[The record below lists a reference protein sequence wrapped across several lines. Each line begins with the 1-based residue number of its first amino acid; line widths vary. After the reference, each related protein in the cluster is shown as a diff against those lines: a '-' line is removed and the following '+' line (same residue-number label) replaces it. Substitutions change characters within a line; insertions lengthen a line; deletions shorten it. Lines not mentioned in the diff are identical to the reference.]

1 MKMDFWQLALQ
12 EAQKANGL
20 VAPNPAVG
28 AILVRGNKIVGKGHT
43 QLPGKNHAEIEAIK
57 NAGAKAKGA
66 ILFVTLE
73 PCCHDRKLTGPCTE
87 AIIKA
92 GIKKVFIAVK
102 DPNPLVNG
110 KGILT
115 LKRAGI
121 VVGLLGA
128 KSEIARQAREL
139 NQPFFKAMQT
149 GLPYVILKA
158 GITLDGK
165 IATKTGESKWI
176 TGPEARTD
184 ARLERS
190 LCDAVLVGVGTVK
203 ADDPELAP
211 HGPFKQKTLLRV
223 IIDPE
228 LSLDKKYQ
236 IFRDQN
242 VLVVCTAQ
250 ASKARREYF
259 QKNNINFIEGGKK
272 TVEWPLL
279 LKYLGE
285 QKIRSVFV
293 EGGAGVHGSLVDA
306 ARKNSSLLDRVILYI
321 APVIM
326 GGKDSITAISGEG
339 SANLSDNLHLRDVK
353 VTTVGQDLKISGNLN
368 SY

>member
-1 MKMDFWQLALQ
+1 MKIDFWQRALA
-12 EAQKANGL
+12 EAEKANGL

-28 AILVRGNKIVGKGHT
+28 AVLVHGNIIVGKGHT
-43 QLPGKNHAEIEAIK
+43 QLPGKNHAEVEAIK
-57 NAGAKAKGA
+57 KAGIKARGA
-66 ILFVTLE
+66 TLFVTLE

-92 GIKKVFIAVK
+92 GIKKVVVAVK

-110 KGILT
+110 KGIT
-115 LKRAGI
+115 RLKQAGI
-121 VVGLLGA
+121 TVELLPS
-128 KSEIARQAREL
+128 KSEIALAAREI

-149 GLPYVILKA
+149 CLPYVTLKA

-176 TGPEARTD
+176 TSEEARVH

-190 LCDAVLVGVGTVK
+190 LCDAVLVGVGTVL
-203 ADDPELAP
+203 ADNPELAP
-211 HGPFKQKTLLRV
+211 HGKFKNKKLLRV

-228 LSLDKKYQ
+228 LSLTKKYK

-242 VLVVCTAQ
+242 VLVACTAK
-250 ASKARREYF
+250 APKARQDYF
-259 QKNNINFIEGGKK
+259 KKNKINFIECGKK

-279 LKYLGE
+279 LKYLGV
-285 QKIRSVFV
+285 QKIRSLYV

-306 ARKNSSLLDRVILYI
+306 ARKNSALLDRVILYVAPKFFGGASISVI
-321 APVIM
+321 A
-326 GGKDSITAISGEG
+326 GSGVDVVEE
-339 SANLSDNLHLRDVK
+339 ALVLPNLKSE
-353 VTTVGQDLKISGNLN
+353 KIGEDFKFSSTINQ
-368 SY
+368 Y